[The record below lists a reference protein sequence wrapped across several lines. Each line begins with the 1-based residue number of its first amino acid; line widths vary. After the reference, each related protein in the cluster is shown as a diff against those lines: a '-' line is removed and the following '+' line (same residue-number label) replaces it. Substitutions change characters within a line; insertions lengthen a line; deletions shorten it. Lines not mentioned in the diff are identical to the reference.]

1 VSRWDSD
8 LDDDAEVLSEIGK
21 GQRRVLLLALG
32 TVGMVVASALVL
44 TLLLRQPDALRAS
57 EPRLAAAVTLPAK
70 PKPVQNLLTY
80 RADRAGHF
88 VIGAMVNG
96 TPVRFLL
103 DTGAT
108 MVALSPADARAAGI
122 SLTASRFT
130 GRSSTAH
137 GEARVAPV
145 TLRQLRLDQLTIDEV
160 AAVVMEDE
168 MPISLLGMSF
178 LNRLGGYSI
187 RDGVLTIEW

>member
-1 VSRWDSD
+1 
-8 LDDDAEVLSEIGK
+8 
-21 GQRRVLLLALG
+21 
-32 TVGMVVASALVL
+32 
-44 TLLLRQPDALRAS
+44 
-57 EPRLAAAVTLPAK
+57 
-70 PKPVQNLLTY
+70 
-80 RADRAGHF
+80 
-88 VIGAMVNG
+88 MVNG

-108 MVALSPADARAAGI
+108 LVALSPADARAAGI
-122 SLTASRFT
+122 NLTASRFT
-130 GRSSTAH
+130 GRSNTAH

-160 AAVVMEDE
+160 PAVVMEDE

>member
-1 VSRWDSD
+1 MRWGESD
-8 LDDDAEVLSEIGK
+8 LDDEAEVRREIGK
-21 GQRRVLLLALG
+21 GQRRTLLLVIG
-32 TVGMVVASALVL
+32 TLGMVVATVLVALVL
-44 TLLLRQPDALRAS
+44 RQQVEALRVS
-57 EPRLAAAVTLPAK
+57 KPHFAAASVALPAQR
-70 PKPVQNLLTY
+70 VSNLLTY

-88 VIGAMVNG
+88 IIGAMVNG

-122 SLTASRFT
+122 SVSASRFT

-145 TLRQLRLDQLTIDEV
+145 TLRELRLNQLTIDEV
-160 AAVVMEDE
+160 PAVVMENE

-178 LNRLGGYSI
+178 LSRLHGYSI
-187 RDGVLTIEW
+187 RDGILTIEW